1 MLGDL
6 GKPPTHI
13 MSIIQGYRIPFIT
26 TPPLRKISRLPQF
39 PVDSSAEMLREIDRM
54 IDQGIIEPA
63 PDQVG
68 FESHLFLVE
77 KQNGSFRPVLNLK
90 GLNRYLGK
98 EYFRLTSMHKVPSF
112 LQPRDWMCKV
122 DLHQAYFHV
131 PVAESH
137 RRFLRFAA
145 VHQGQL
151 RYWQMTCLPFGL
163 ASAPRVFAS
172 LSNWVA
178 HQLRLEG
185 IRLLVYLDDFLLVSQ
200 CPHTL
205 QKQVQRAVNLLQHLG
220 WVINME
226 KSSTNPSQSLEFLG
240 IQWDTRLNQKS
251 LPEKKLHALELC
263 LHRMDQTVI
272 WTPLSLQQLVG
283 RLNFSSF
290 VIPFGRF
297 NHRNLLSLMQI
308 SVRNCVSIPPTK
320 AALADLHWWKE
331 NFQKVSDIW
340 PNPVSHFIV
349 TDASNLGWERT

>member
-1 MLGDL
+1 
-6 GKPPTHI
+6 
-13 MSIIQGYRIPFIT
+13 
-26 TPPLRKISRLPQF
+26 
-39 PVDSSAEMLREIDRM
+39 
-54 IDQGIIEPA
+54 
-63 PDQVG
+63 
-68 FESHLFLVE
+68 
-77 KQNGSFRPVLNLK
+77 
-90 GLNRYLGK
+90 
-98 EYFRLTSMHKVPSF
+98 MHKVPSF

-131 PVAESH
+131 PVAESPP
-137 RRFLRFAA
+137 LSSLCGSTSGSTALLA
-145 VHQGQL
+145 DD
-151 RYWQMTCLPFGL
+151 MSPFRSGL
-163 ASAPRVFAS
+163 CSRVFAS

-349 TDASNLGWERT
+349 TDASNLGWGAYIDGVHVQGPWSPSQRNLPSNVKELLAVSFVLQEFAHLFENETVLVQSDNKTALAYLRNQEELALLF